1 MIAFQ
6 PILAT
11 SAQVQE
17 RVRQLRNQPQVRRF
31 MYTEHEISAQ
41 EHQAWLASLAGN
53 GRQSVYVVM
62 VDDIPRGVVSL
73 NAINPLHRSADW
85 AFYLDS
91 ELQGKG
97 LGSQVECWLLDHA
110 FTDVGLAKLNCE
122 VLASNPAVV
131 RLHQKFGFTVEGVRR
146 QNVCKDGE
154 RLDVM
159 LLGITAEEWRAHRP
173 GIVARLARL
182 DRSTAV

>member
-1 MIAFQ
+1 MAFE

-11 SAQVQE
+11 SAETRE

-31 MYTEHEISAQ
+31 MYTDHEISPQ
-41 EHQAWLASLAGN
+41 EHQAWLASLEGN
-53 GRQSVYVVM
+53 ARQAVYVVM
-62 VDDIPRGVVSL
+62 VDGIACGLVSL
-73 NAINPLHRSADW
+73 NAINLQHGSADW

-110 FTDVGLAKLNCE
+110 FNDVGLAKLNCE

-131 RLHQKFGFTVEGVRR
+131 RLHQKFGFTLEGVRR
-146 QNVCKDGE
+146 QNVLKDGQ
-154 RLDVM
+154 RLGVM
-159 LLGITAEEWRAHRP
+159 LLGITAEEWHAHRP
-173 GIVARLARL
+173 QIIERLARL
-182 DRSTAV
+182 PR

>member
-1 MIAFQ
+1 MISFV

-11 SAQVQE
+11 DALVRE

-31 MYTEHEISAQ
+31 MYTDHEISPQ
-41 EHQAWLASLAGN
+41 EHQAWLTSLEGN
-53 GRQSVYVVM
+53 GRQAVYVVM
-62 VDDIPRGVVSL
+62 VDDVPRGVVSL
-73 NAINPLHRSADW
+73 NAINALHQCADW

-110 FTDVGLAKLNCE
+110 FDDVGLAKLNCE

-131 RLHQKFGFTVEGVRR
+131 RLHQKFGFTLEGVRR
-146 QNVCKDGE
+146 QNVCKDGV

-159 LLGITAEEWRAHRP
+159 LLGITADEWRAQRP
-173 GIVARLARL
+173 QIIQRLARL
-182 DRSTAV
+182 G

>member
-1 MIAFQ
+1 MIAFV

-17 RVRQLRNQPQVRRF
+17 RVRQLRNQPQVRKY
-31 MYTEHEISAQ
+31 MYTDHEISPG

-53 GRQSVYVVM
+53 ARQAVFVVM
-62 VDDIPRGVVSL
+62 VDDLPRGLVSL
-73 NAINPLHRSADW
+73 NAINTLHQSADW

-110 FTDVGLAKLNCE
+110 FDDVGLAKLNCE

-131 RLHQKFGFTVEGVRR
+131 RLHQKFGFVLEGVRR

-159 LLGITAEEWRAHRP
+159 LLGITAQEWRAQRP
-173 GIVARLARL
+173 KIVERLARL
-182 DRSTAV
+182 QG

>member
-1 MIAFQ
+1 MITFV

-11 SAQVQE
+11 SAPVQE
-17 RVRQLRNQPQVRRF
+17 RVRQLRNQPEVRRH
-31 MYTEHEISAQ
+31 MYTDHEISPR
-41 EHQAWLASLAGN
+41 EHQAWLASLHDNA
-53 GRQSVYVVM
+53 RQSVFVVL
-62 VDDIPRGVVSL
+62 VDDTPRGVVSL
-73 NAINPLHRSADW
+73 NAINTLHQCADW

-110 FTDVGLAKLNCE
+110 FDDVGLAKLNCE

-131 RLHQKFGFTVEGVRR
+131 RLHQKFGFTLEGVRR
-146 QNVCKDGE
+146 QNVSRNGE

-159 LLGITAEEWRAHRP
+159 LLGISAEEWRAHRP
-173 GIVARLARL
+173 QIIERLARL
-182 DRSTAV
+182 RGE